1 VIAVPTTKETCT
13 ITARYDSAQAT
24 SAPTQAQ
31 YRVNGGSWQT
41 VSFTQITANKQVATV
56 QAGGA
61 SGGHKVEAFAMS
73 PTGKQSS
80 TAAYS
85 FGFGSPSLTTPN
97 ATVTTHGVVNMRA
110 VGAPKGS
117 AASVTGAMQW
127 RLKGDTVWNDLPATV
142 TTGSTETVIAGAFDS
157 EAILAANPTLPQRT
171 SIVFQIRA
179 KLVYAGSSAIHSNVR
194 EVIRVPH
201 AFGSGFPVAD
211 VEGGQLALW
220 TGELQVTD
228 SDADLTT
235 PSGGLSISRTHS
247 TFAGDASPA
256 SGVFGPGWTASLDGG
271 PSGVSDM
278 ELADNTRYD
287 GTLVL
292 FDAEGS
298 VLPFA
303 PANATRRTG
312 ATIPTGAYLPVG
324 PDAQASELT
333 VTVSASQVVVKDTD
347 GFETL
352 YKVRVAPTA
361 TKDAEYAV
369 DGVTD
374 TVTAEK
380 TAYKYDSA
388 GRVTDIIAPL
398 PDGVTSCVPGTLSNG
413 CRVLRLTYADVTVG
427 GVTVKRLNKVTAQV
441 NLESKQLASFAYD
454 TSGRLVSQT
463 DTPTGLVTTYTW
475 TGTAAQ
481 PKLASITPAGQAT
494 LAYAYDTQ
502 GRLSKVTRPVPA
514 SAGGGTA
521 QLAAMVYGHA
531 PSAIGGLSLTQFSG
545 YNLSRTATKAFAVFG
560 PDAVIS
566 SAPTSTDAK
575 WRRADLWLTDD
586 EGYTIHEA
594 RYGAG
599 EWQLTANVYDQSD
612 NIIKSWDA
620 RATAEIRQ
628 PNSAYTN
635 IDAAATITKYNSS
648 DIKDAAGNVV
658 VPARTRVTDVYSPAS
673 MIAPTG
679 SEVEEMIRK
688 RVVTTYDEGAPTVG
702 LSLPTKVKVTAERL
716 NGSVVET
723 LATTFT
729 GYEKLETYDPKSGWD
744 LRQATSTTLDMNG
757 NGTADSADIRRETRY
772 DARGRVNEQ
781 RQPGAN
787 TTAPGTRRTL
797 YYTAATHPMDAACG
811 GQPAWA
817 GYVCTEG
824 PASQPAGVT
833 LPVTRYT
840 NYAWHGASTTQT
852 ETSGAVTRT
861 TTTTYDAKLRPI
873 TVATAV
879 SGLASSSAIPTVTTS
894 YDNATGN
901 VTGTSSTAGSTA
913 LTYDNW
919 GRQLTYTITPVGGTA
934 ETTTTAYNALG
945 HVASVTTP
953 KSSSVYTY
961 DGTDANGTAEYRGL
975 LTKIQT
981 TANAQTWT
989 ATAGYDAQGQL
1000 TLEKLPGKINRTT
1013 MYDLTGELVSQEY
1026 AGVTAES
1033 PSTPVPWV
1041 AWSVRANAAG
1051 QIVNEWNPEAAAHS
1065 DELCQVSGLMEASK
1079 SRRRA
1084 SDASTTEVSRR
1095 VA

>member
-1 VIAVPTTKETCT
+1 
-13 ITARYDSAQAT
+13 
-24 SAPTQAQ
+24 
-31 YRVNGGSWQT
+31 
-41 VSFTQITANKQVATV
+41 
-56 QAGGA
+56 
-61 SGGHKVEAFAMS
+61 M
-73 PTGKQSS
+73 
-80 TAAYS
+80 
-85 FGFGSPSLTTPN
+85 
-97 ATVTTHGVVNMRA
+97 
-110 VGAPKGS
+110 
-117 AASVTGAMQW
+117 
-127 RLKGDTVWNDLPATV
+127 
-142 TTGSTETVIAGAFDS
+142 
-157 EAILAANPTLPQRT
+157 
-171 SIVFQIRA
+171 
-179 KLVYAGSSAIHSNVR
+179 
-194 EVIRVPH
+194 
-201 AFGSGFPVAD
+201 
-211 VEGGQLALW
+211 
-220 TGELQVTD
+220 
-228 SDADLTT
+228 
-235 PSGGLSISRTHS
+235 
-247 TFAGDASPA
+247 
-256 SGVFGPGWTASLDGG
+256 
-271 PSGVSDM
+271 
-278 ELADNTRYD
+278 
-287 GTLVL
+287 
-292 FDAEGS
+292 
-298 VLPFA
+298 
-303 PANATRRTG
+303 
-312 ATIPTGAYLPVG
+312 
-324 PDAQASELT
+324 
-333 VTVSASQVVVKDTD
+333 
-347 GFETL
+347 
-352 YKVRVAPTA
+352 
-361 TKDAEYAV
+361 
-369 DGVTD
+369 
-374 TVTAEK
+374 
-380 TAYKYDSA
+380 
-388 GRVTDIIAPL
+388 
-398 PDGVTSCVPGTLSNG
+398 
-413 CRVLRLTYADVTVG
+413 
-427 GVTVKRLNKVTAQV
+427 
-441 NLESKQLASFAYD
+441 
-454 TSGRLVSQT
+454 SQT

-494 LAYAYDTQ
+494 LTYAYDTQ

-521 QLAAMVYGHA
+521 QLAATVYGHA

-1065 DELCQVSGLMEASK
+1065 DELPGEHAVPADIGYSYDPAGRLVRVEDRATTDGADVCTVRTYAFDKRGNRTAQTSASGAAASPGCPSTPSTTITRAYDAADRPTTGGNGSGSYVYDQLGRQLMVPSVDAPNPGGGNVALAYFHDDSAKSITQGNTVLSYALDISGRRATQTTTVSGSVTSTVVNHYTDDSDSPGWVTNAQGGSTATTVYADLVAEDLSLSLINDNSGNRGELALTTPRGDVAATITLATPSATAAGLDSWTRYTEYGAPVTAQPVGQVGAAGNGYGWLGGKQRTTTATIGLLLMGARLYNPVTGLFTSLDPVYGGNDTAYGYPNDPVNKQDTTGKAWWSTALLVASFVPGPVGLAASVVSAGVALARRDYSGAALSLLGPAGRFAKYAWRAGKAAK
-1079 SRRRA
+1079 SAYRAVSGNRMRRAGSATRAFGRSIRATIVNGNNTLRVGRVNGNMRVSIGASRKHWGRMGTVRRQFYRASAHLERRRGFGNWHTRA
-1084 SDASTTEVSRR
+1084 RTYNRR
-1095 VA
+1095 FY